1 MKIYH
6 SLIYP
11 IVTQNMIK
19 WVGCMWYSSNRTQII
34 LNKILKNNLSVK
46 FDNYKT
52 FFSTNEMYKSL
63 QLFEFSDTYKF
74 FLLKFHI
81 YFLCTNFHLF
91 LDNFSSLLP
100 NNTRNSINF
109 RTEVKRRFIISR
121 ESC

>member
-1 MKIYH
+1 
-6 SLIYP
+6 
-11 IVTQNMIK
+11 MIK

-46 FDNYKT
+46 CDNYKT
-52 FFSTNEMYKSL
+52 LFSTNEIYKRL